1 MIQPF
6 GVYLHVP
13 FCASRCDYCAFATWT
28 DRHHLVERYLS
39 ACATELDR
47 LVEAGMPA
55 ATSVFVGG
63 GTPSLVP
70 GPSLARVL
78 GRIPLA
84 PGAEV
89 TVEANPDTVS
99 AELLDAYLAAG
110 VTRLS
115 LGVQSTVG
123 HVLGALGRSHDR
135 ANVQRAVAL
144 VRSCGLGTFNLDLI
158 YGAAG
163 ETLRDW
169 ERTLEDALAL
179 EPPHVSAYAL
189 TVEPGTPLAE
199 DPSRH
204 PDDDDQAEKY
214 LLADERL
221 EAAGLGW
228 YEISNWARPGQECR
242 HNLLYWTMGS
252 YQGVGCAAHSHRDG
266 RRWWNVRTPERYV
279 AAIEAG
285 VGPEAAG
292 EALDPQERR
301 LEGLQLALR
310 TARGVPAELL
320 DPEEVPGLV
329 QPVGGR
335 LVLTVRGR
343 LLANEVA
350 LRLRATP
357 PIRQGSAHGTHPLG
371 PLLTGAAGATPGP
384 GREGPGRR

>member
-70 GPSLARVL
+70 GPLLARVL

-144 VRSCGLGTFNLDLI
+144 VRSCGLDTFNLDLI

-169 ERTLEDALAL
+169 ERTLDDALAL

-310 TARGVPAELL
+310 TARGVPAEVL
-320 DPEEVPGLV
+320 DPEELPGLV

-357 PIRQGSAHGTHPLG
+357 PIRQAHGTHPLG
-371 PLLTGAAGATPGP
+371 SLLTGAAGATPGP
-384 GREGPGRR
+384 GREGPGHR